1 MALEE
6 AERILSIPLDETNPD
21 FVKIL
26 SRKSAVIAAVMST
39 TVRTT
44 AERLRG
50 KTKDSLDDVIIAV
63 QRQREQIA
71 QLR

>member
-6 AERILSIPLDETNPD
+6 AEKILALPLDPDHPD

-50 KTKDSLDDVIIAV
+50 KTKDSLDDVITAV
-63 QRQREQIA
+63 RRQRETVA
-71 QLR
+71 KLR

>member
-1 MALEE
+1 ME
-6 AERILSIPLDETNPD
+6 AKRILELPLDPDHPD
-21 FVKIL
+21 FTKIL

-50 KTKDSLDDVIIAV
+50 KTKDGLDDVIIAIR
-63 QRQREQIA
+63 RQRETVA
-71 QLR
+71 QLL